1 LWHIIFLLLWE
12 ILDRERIIFSI
23 FKILTIQI
31 VKSIMTFFTYLIKIT
46 PLFVS
51 GCAFVKLSSHQEAL
65 AAINSLHG
73 SQTMP
78 VSIRRIILQQ
88 RALVDPFTLRAR
100 VYFFIFRS
108 ASSADDRQSSCS
120 RTSARIYAR
129 KMSRTRY

>member
-1 LWHIIFLLLWE
+1 M
-12 ILDRERIIFSI
+12 
-23 FKILTIQI
+23 KIAH
-31 VKSIMTFFTYLIKIT
+31 F
-46 PLFVS
+46 FVS

-78 VSIRRIILQQ
+78 VSIHHVILQ
-88 RALVDPFTLRAR
+88 RALVDPFALRAR

-120 RTSARIYAR
+120 RTRARIYAR